1 MLCLLFLDAFDHFVL
16 FLRPLQ
22 HPAEVEDRQDQAGLL
37 EHCLYRCSLRRRYLW
52 LQQPFIKQIV
62 DQSLS
67 DLYRSLLFGLLVG
80 LVTMPAGMVGALMS
94 VVGGDD
100 KEDRFPII
108 TGASLMAATLIAFA
122 CLSQHMSNLVISL
135 VYIIYITGMG
145 ISIGAIM
152 TNALASL
159 KPGFSAQGNAFLNT
173 IQQFAGAIGISLTSA
188 IVALSQVQYG
198 AKGPRPTAIDIQRA
212 FFLAII

>member
-1 MLCLLFLDAFDHFVL
+1 
-16 FLRPLQ
+16 
-22 HPAEVEDRQDQAGLL
+22 
-37 EHCLYRCSLRRRYLW
+37 
-52 LQQPFIKQIV
+52 
-62 DQSLS
+62 
-67 DLYRSLLFGLLVG
+67 
-80 LVTMPAGMVGALMS
+80 MS

-108 TGASLMAATLIAFA
+108 TGASLMAATLITFA
-122 CLSQHMSNLVISL
+122 CLSQHMSDLVISL

-152 TNALASL
+152 TNVLVSL